1 MGSWLSAPKRA
12 SARTLTLD
20 VRNMN
25 TEINVPPKSPIFSPI
40 IDVTTLLLTAV
51 IYWATSLGSTPFQKL
66 VHGLLH
72 DRGAIQYVIT
82 YFIIRN
88 IMAVIIAIT
97 RKELPPYYFKQLLV
111 LSLFPFFLGLL
122 GAVQGMGAGIG
133 GLVPLLVTGKELVL
147 KDVIG
152 TIALASSMSLDALF
166 LGLLGTILCLGL
178 YVLSLSMTKT
188 IVQQSVPGYPP
199 QGVGSPEP

>member
-1 MGSWLSAPKRA
+1 
-12 SARTLTLD
+12 
-20 VRNMN
+20 MN
-25 TEINVPPKSPIFSPI
+25 NPPKSPIFSPI
-40 IDVTTLLLTAV
+40 IDITTLVLTAAV
-51 IYWATSLGSTPFQKL
+51 YLATSGGSTPFQKL
-66 VHGLLH
+66 VYTLLH

-88 IMAVIIAIT
+88 IMAVIIAIS
-97 RKELPPYYFKQLLV
+97 RKELPPYFSKQFLV
-111 LSLFPFFLGLL
+111 LSLLPFFLGLL
-122 GAVQGMGAGIG
+122 GAVQGMGSGVG
-133 GLVPLLVTGKELVL
+133 GLVPLLITGKELVL
-147 KDVIG
+147 RDVIG

-166 LGLLGTILCLGL
+166 LGLSGTILCLGL